1 MEMIFYDGSACLACK
16 SCVFACAV
24 EHSKSKS
31 REVAVLE
38 SPLPAS
44 RIKVQ
49 AGMGSAIPVSCRQCR
64 PAPCVEACISGA
76 MQVKDGEVL
85 CDTGRCT
92 GCWMC
97 VMVCPFAAVKPGD
110 TNASGGPG
118 LAPGDVP
125 ASPGNGHAVPGAAP
139 MPGYL
144 AAVKC
149 DLCPD
154 REDSYACVEACPT
167 RALFVST
174 PGDFGE
180 FIRIRREKRGRSA

>member
-1 MEMIFYDGSACLACK
+1 MEKIFYDSSACLACK

-31 REVAVLE
+31 REHAPLE

-49 AGMGSAIPVSCRQCR
+49 AVGESAIPVSCRQCR

-85 CDTGRCT
+85 CDTGKCV

-97 VMVCPFAAVKPGD
+97 VMVCPFGAVRPGD
-110 TNASGGPG
+110 APATPGTGRAPDKASVLTGPK
-118 LAPGDVP
+118 L
-125 ASPGNGHAVPGAAP
+125 
-139 MPGYL
+139 MPGHL
-144 AAVKC
+144 VAVKC

-154 REDSYACVEACPT
+154 REGSYACVEACPT

-174 PGDFGE
+174 PGEFGE
-180 FIRIRREKRGRSA
+180 FIRIRREKRGQTA